1 MMAGVL
7 RALERFLLPNACV
20 ACERPVEPRRPD
32 ALVCGPC
39 LSRLRYLGPGCER
52 CRQPMPPVGPCRFCD
67 GWPRSLE
74 SVLSAVWLG
83 AEAREMIHHL
93 KYEGYTALAGAI
105 AEVIRRAAP
114 HPPTGVLVPVP
125 LGARRRRAR
134 GYNQATAI
142 ARALSARWRL
152 PVWEHVLGRSRDTRS
167 QTSLGP
173 EERRSNVAGV
183 FAAAAPPGVLGR
195 RDAGGRERGDRDR
208 TAPGMGP
215 RKASG
220 PAVIL
225 VDDVLTTGA
234 TLAAAAS
241 ALEGAGW
248 PTVSAVTFARALP
261 FARRATEGDGSVGAL
276 VAVGAT

>member
-1 MMAGVL
+1 MIAGVL
-7 RALERFLLPNACV
+7 RAFERLLLPNACV
-20 ACERPVEPRRPD
+20 ACGRLVEPRRPD

-39 LSRLRYLGPGCER
+39 LGRLRYLGPGCER
-52 CRQPMPPVGPCRFCD
+52 CRQPKPPVGPCRFCD
-67 GWPRSLE
+67 SWPQALE

-93 KYEGYTALAGAI
+93 KYEGYTALATAI
-105 AEVIRRAAP
+105 AAVIRRAVP

-167 QTSLGP
+167 QTSLSPG
-173 EERRSNVAGV
+173 ERRSNVSGAFV
-183 FAAAAPPGVLGR
+183 AAAPPPTFGK
-195 RDAGGRERGDRDR
+195 RETGSGKR
-208 TAPGMGP
+208 TATAGKRRGP
-215 RKASG
+215 S
-220 PAVIL
+220 VIL

>member
-1 MMAGVL
+1 M
-7 RALERFLLPNACV
+7 
-20 ACERPVEPRRPD
+20 
-32 ALVCGPC
+32 
-39 LSRLRYLGPGCER
+39 
-52 CRQPMPPVGPCRFCD
+52 GPCRFCD
-67 GWPRSLE
+67 SWPQALE

-83 AEAREMIHHL
+83 AEAREIIHHL
-93 KYEGYTALAGAI
+93 KYEGYTALAAAI
-105 AEVIRRAAP
+105 ADAIRRAVP

-142 ARALSARWRL
+142 ARALSARWQL
-152 PVWEHVLGRSRDTRS
+152 PVWEHVLGRSRNTRS

-173 EERRSNVAGV
+173 QERRSNVSGAFV
-183 FAAAAPPGVLGR
+183 AAPPPRSLGK
-195 RDAGGRERGDRDR
+195 GERGRGKR
-208 TAPGMGP
+208 REP
-215 RKASG
+215 S
-220 PAVIL
+220 VIL

>member
-1 MMAGVL
+1 M
-7 RALERFLLPNACV
+7 
-20 ACERPVEPRRPD
+20 
-32 ALVCGPC
+32 
-39 LSRLRYLGPGCER
+39 
-52 CRQPMPPVGPCRFCD
+52 GPCRFCD
-67 GWPRSLE
+67 SWPQALQ

-83 AEAREMIHHL
+83 AEAREIIHHL
-93 KYEGYTALAGAI
+93 KYEGYTALAAAI
-105 AEVIRRAAP
+105 ADAIRRAVP

-142 ARALSARWRL
+142 ARALSARWQL
-152 PVWEHVLGRSRDTRS
+152 PVWEHVLGRSRNTRS

-173 EERRSNVAGV
+173 QERRSNVSGAFV
-183 FAAAAPPGVLGR
+183 AAAPPPTFGKRETGSGR
-195 RDAGGRERGDRDR
+195 RRE
-208 TAPGMGP
+208 P
-215 RKASG
+215 S
-220 PAVIL
+220 VIL

>member
-1 MMAGVL
+1 
-7 RALERFLLPNACV
+7 
-20 ACERPVEPRRPD
+20 
-32 ALVCGPC
+32 
-39 LSRLRYLGPGCER
+39 
-52 CRQPMPPVGPCRFCD
+52 VGPCRFCD
-67 GWPRSLE
+67 SWPQALQ

-83 AEAREMIHHL
+83 AEAREIIHHL
-93 KYEGYTALAGAI
+93 KYEGYTALAAAI
-105 AEVIRRAAP
+105 ADAIRRAVP

-142 ARALSARWRL
+142 ARALSARWQL
-152 PVWEHVLGRSRDTRS
+152 PVWEHVLGRSRNTRS

-173 EERRSNVAGV
+173 QERRSNVSGAFV
-183 FAAAAPPGVLGR
+183 AAAPPPTFGKRETGSGR
-195 RDAGGRERGDRDR
+195 RRE
-208 TAPGMGP
+208 P
-215 RKASG
+215 S
-220 PAVIL
+220 VIL

>member
-7 RALERFLLPNACV
+7 RALERLLLPNACV
-20 ACERPVEPRRPD
+20 ACERLVEPQRPD

-67 GWPRSLE
+67 TWPQSLE

-105 AEVIRRAAP
+105 ADVIRRAVP

-125 LGARRRRAR
+125 LGAQRRRAR

-152 PVWEHVLGRSRDTRS
+152 PVWEHVLDRSRDTCS
-167 QTSLGP
+167 QTRLGP
-173 EERRSNVAGV
+173 EERRTNVSGAFV
-183 FAAAAPPGVLGR
+183 AAPPPHAQGKG
-195 RDAGGRERGDRDR
+195 ERGGGTR
-208 TAPGMGP
+208 TASAGKRETGNGK
-215 RKASG
+215 RRG

-241 ALEGAGW
+241 ALEGARW

-261 FARRATEGDGSVGAL
+261 FARRAMEGDGSVEAL

>member
-1 MMAGVL
+1 MMAGVI
-7 RALERFLLPNACV
+7 RALERLLLPNACV
-20 ACERPVEPRRPD
+20 ACERLVEPQRPD

-39 LSRLRYLGPGCER
+39 LSRLQYLGPGCER
-52 CRQPMPPVGPCRFCD
+52 CRQPKPPVGPCRFC
-67 GWPRSLE
+67 GTWPQSLE

-93 KYEGYTALAGAI
+93 KYEGYTALAEAI
-105 AEVIRRAAP
+105 ADVIRRAAI
-114 HPPTGVLVPVP
+114 HPPTGVLMPVP

-134 GYNQATAI
+134 GYNQAAAI
-142 ARALSARWRL
+142 ARALSTRWRL

-167 QTSLGP
+167 QTTLSPG
-173 EERRSNVAGV
+173 ERRSNVSGAFV
-183 FAAAAPPGVLGR
+183 AAPPPPAFGKREAGSGKRGGADAATPQER
-195 RDAGGRERGDRDR
+195 RRNQG
-208 TAPGMGP
+208 
-215 RKASG
+215 G

>member
-1 MMAGVL
+1 
-7 RALERFLLPNACV
+7 
-20 ACERPVEPRRPD
+20 
-32 ALVCGPC
+32 
-39 LSRLRYLGPGCER
+39 
-52 CRQPMPPVGPCRFCD
+52 VGPCRFCD
-67 GWPRSLE
+67 SWPQALE

-83 AEAREMIHHL
+83 AEAREIIHHL
-93 KYEGYTALAGAI
+93 KYEGYTALAAAI
-105 AEVIRRAAP
+105 ADAIRRAVP

-142 ARALSARWRL
+142 ARALSARWQL
-152 PVWEHVLGRSRDTRS
+152 PVWEHVLGRSRNTRS

-173 EERRSNVAGV
+173 QERRSNVSGAFV
-183 FAAAAPPGVLGR
+183 AAPPPRSLGK
-195 RDAGGRERGDRDR
+195 GERGRGKR
-208 TAPGMGP
+208 REP
-215 RKASG
+215 S
-220 PAVIL
+220 VIL

>member
-1 MMAGVL
+1 M
-7 RALERFLLPNACV
+7 
-20 ACERPVEPRRPD
+20 
-32 ALVCGPC
+32 
-39 LSRLRYLGPGCER
+39 
-52 CRQPMPPVGPCRFCD
+52 GPCRFCD
-67 GWPRSLE
+67 SWPQSLE

-93 KYEGYTALAGAI
+93 KYEGYTALATAI
-105 AEVIRRAAP
+105 ADVIRRAVP
-114 HPPTGVLVPVP
+114 HPPTGVLVPLP

-167 QTSLGP
+167 QTSLSP
-173 EERRSNVAGV
+173 EERRSNVSGAFV
-183 FAAAAPPGVLGR
+183 AAPPPRSLGK
-195 RDAGGRERGDRDR
+195 GERGRGKR
-208 TAPGMGP
+208 REP
-215 RKASG
+215 S
-220 PAVIL
+220 VIL

>member
-1 MMAGVL
+1 
-7 RALERFLLPNACV
+7 
-20 ACERPVEPRRPD
+20 
-32 ALVCGPC
+32 
-39 LSRLRYLGPGCER
+39 
-52 CRQPMPPVGPCRFCD
+52 VGPCRFCD
-67 GWPRSLE
+67 SWPQALE

-83 AEAREMIHHL
+83 AEAREIIHHL
-93 KYEGYTALAGAI
+93 KYEGYTALAAAI
-105 AEVIRRAAP
+105 ADAIRRAVP

-142 ARALSARWRL
+142 ARALSARWQL
-152 PVWEHVLGRSRDTRS
+152 PVWEHVLGRSRNTRS

-173 EERRSNVAGV
+173 QERRSNVSGAFV
-183 FAAAAPPGVLGR
+183 AAAPPPTFGKRETGSGR
-195 RDAGGRERGDRDR
+195 RRE
-208 TAPGMGP
+208 P
-215 RKASG
+215 S
-220 PAVIL
+220 VIL

>member
-7 RALERFLLPNACV
+7 RALERLLLPNACV
-20 ACERPVEPRRPD
+20 ACERLVEPGRPD
-32 ALVCGPC
+32 ALVCSPC
-39 LSRLRYLGPGCER
+39 LSRLQYLGPGCER
-52 CRQPMPPVGPCRFCD
+52 CRQPNPPVGPCRFCD
-67 GWPRSLE
+67 SWPQSLE

-93 KYEGYTALAGAI
+93 KYEGYTALADAI
-105 AEVIRRAAP
+105 ADVIRRAAP

-152 PVWEHVLGRSRDTRS
+152 PVWEHVLARSRDTRS
-167 QTSLGP
+167 QTSLSPG
-173 EERRSNVAGV
+173 ERRSNVSGAFV
-183 FAAAAPPGVLGR
+183 ATAPPPTFGKRETGSGKR
-195 RDAGGRERGDRDR
+195 R
-208 TAPGMGP
+208 GP
-215 RKASG
+215 S
-220 PAVIL
+220 VIL

-276 VAVGAT
+276 VAVGVT